1 MALFFDPDA
10 RDRSM
15 ERRHLYALYEVW
27 YTAIDFGAATCF
39 VIGSVLF
46 FSAAS
51 QTVATWFFLIG
62 SILFA
67 AKPTLRLVR
76 ELHYLRLGDIET
88 LARRQDPL

>member
-51 QTVATWFFLIG
+51 QT
-62 SILFA
+62 